1 MTAPAGAAGHGAPAR
16 PQAWPRLP
24 GRVAHFVAD
33 AGYAA
38 LGALLLPW
46 AFGRTV
52 ANPKARARWT
62 AYLRDVP
69 ARFGRR
75 APRRS
80 TGPCV
85 WVHGVSVGEVK
96 AAARLVE
103 RIEQRVPGIEVVV
116 TATTDTGYRVAR
128 ERYPG
133 HRVEFYPPDV
143 SWIVRDALDR
153 LRPDLVVLVESEFW
167 PNFLTAV
174 SHRGIPTVLV
184 NGRISERSAS
194 RFRRGGRLTRGLL
207 SAIARF
213 CVQLP
218 VHADRFTS
226 LGLPAD
232 HVVVTGNLKFDNV
245 PILADRR
252 RSDAYANLLGVTDG
266 RPLFVAGS
274 THPPEERWMG
284 QVVRRVRAGGVPLRA
299 VVAPRHPARAD
310 AVEAD
315 LRREGVDVVRRSRL
329 VEGGAKASGDAVVL
343 LDTVGELEAVYAL
356 ADVVYVGGSLVRHGG
371 QNVMEPASVGKPI
384 LVGPHTWNFRGEV
397 DLLAASGALEVVS
410 DVDALVAGV
419 LRALGDPAA
428 ARARGERGR
437 EAILESK
444 GATERTLAALEP
456 WLAPLAARAPGAGV
470 SS

>member
-1 MTAPAGAAGHGAPAR
+1 MTPSPRAPGDHGPAR
-16 PQAWPRLP
+16 PGAWPQLP

-46 AFGRTV
+46 AFGRAV
-52 ANPKARARWT
+52 VNPKARARWT

-75 APRRS
+75 GPRRT

-103 RIEQRVPGIEVVV
+103 RIEQRVPGVEVVV

-218 VHADRFTS
+218 VHADRFAS

-252 RSDAYANLLGVTDG
+252 RSDAYARLLGATDG

-284 QVVRRVRAGGVPLRA
+284 QAVRRVRASGVPLRA

-315 LRREGVDVVRRSRL
+315 LRREGVEVVRRSRL
-329 VEGGAKASGDAVVL
+329 TDAPAPADAVIL

-397 DLLAASGALEVVS
+397 DLLASSGALEVVP
-410 DVDALVAGV
+410 DVDGLVAGV
-419 LRALGDPAA
+419 LRALTDPAA
-428 ARARGERGR
+428 AHARGERGR
-437 EAILESK
+437 AAILESK

-456 WLAPLAARAPGAGV
+456 WLAPLAARTVAPAV